1 MQEAPLSPS
10 PTQRKLSVLKAHYS
24 GFPGNN
30 QWGNQWLV
38 CSFGGVGIL
47 YPCAAFVVLMGKPT
61 GAGKSHPQGQV
72 PLRQREALINR
83 SQPQSPSSSRL
94 VVVANSKQPKEA
106 LNKETL
112 QSQLGSP
119 LAASGINPSMTHLIL
134 NRKHST

>member
-10 PTQRKLSVLKAHYS
+10 PTQRKLSALKAHYS

-61 GAGKSHPQGQV
+61 GGREV
-72 PLRQREALINR
+72 PPPRASTIKAE
-83 SQPQSPSSSRL
+83 
-94 VVVANSKQPKEA
+94 
-106 LNKETL
+106 
-112 QSQLGSP
+112 GSP
-119 LAASGINPSMTHLIL
+119 YKDEGEDNMSKKMLSLALVLVMCLSACHKPQAEQTD
-134 NRKHST
+134 